1 MTLKLLYRNNLTYL
15 TTLLVVINKCKSMYV
30 VTNQVPVK
38 VVATGSQ
45 KLLPV
50 TDILPVSTAKP

>member
-1 MTLKLLYRNNLTYL
+1 
-15 TTLLVVINKCKSMYV
+15 MYV